1 MCLTVYVAMKILK
14 TNGEEPTTLCSSQS
28 CTAPLFLTLRDLLV
42 IIAADKQSWRRQKF
56 SRIEVLLYQKELG
69 CTMNS
74 DTKLDGRNAKKK
86 KKASKYLENSN
97 QCVLIIFFFF
107 DCAWQYVGY

>member
-14 TNGEEPTTLCSSQS
+14 MNGEEPTTLCSSQS
-28 CTAPLFLTLRDLLV
+28 CTAPLFLMLRDLLV

-69 CTMNS
+69 CAMNS

-86 KKASKYLENSN
+86 KKKLAS
-97 QCVLIIFFFF
+97 I
-107 DCAWQYVGY
+107 